1 MQVALSIDAGF
12 GVTKF
17 SHRPDRQSSK
27 VAFSSFPS
35 VAMQVQRTPNI
46 HEITRGRRTALV
58 EYKGN
63 TYSIGPDAYHELAGN
78 MFGRNLSGDY
88 YTSDIYHA
96 LMRGALSF
104 MDEKAID
111 VLVLGLPMDR
121 FDYPD
126 LIESLQKEYTGLVDI
141 DSRRSIAIG
150 QVIVHPQPFGGYIGL
165 GRHINGI
172 NEAAKNYPHAKL
184 PHLKSAQ
191 DILDLNVLIV
201 DSGAYTLDW
210 LFMKPSGYIRNASS
224 AANNAGRHR
233 IVRQLYDKIKSELAE
248 APPINL
254 LFDIDEAERKK
265 TPIRIKGRA
274 FDLQEE
280 KYQTLIR
287 HAVDDS
293 IRQMEEHIGANI
305 HRVDLIAVVGGEP
318 SHVSHAIQRKLP
330 EIPLFVVPSGGE
342 YPSIYANLSGF
353 QEYAEQM
360 AQTAGQSGPSRT

>member
-17 SHRPDRQSSK
+17 SYRPDRKSSE
-27 VAFSSFPS
+27 VAFGSFPS
-35 VAMQVQRTPNI
+35 VAMQVQRMPNI
-46 HEITRGRRTALV
+46 PDISRGRRTTLV

-63 TYSIGPDAYHELAGN
+63 TYSIGPDTHHELAGN

-104 MDEKAID
+104 MDEEVID

-126 LIESLQKEYTGLVDI
+126 LIESLQMEYTGEVHI
-141 DSRRSIAIG
+141 DSQRSVIIK
-150 QVIVHPQPFGGYIGL
+150 QVVVHPQPFGGYIGL
-165 GRHINGI
+165 GQYVKEI
-172 NEAAKNYPHAKL
+172 NEASKKYPHAKL
-184 PHLKSAQ
+184 PHLKNAQ
-191 DILDLNVLIV
+191 DILDLNILIV

-210 LFMKPSGYIRNASS
+210 LFMKPSGHVRNASS

-265 TPIRIKGRA
+265 MAIRIKGRA

-280 KYQTLIR
+280 KYQILIR
-287 HAVDDS
+287 NAVDDS
-293 IRQMEEHIGANI
+293 IRQMEEHIGTNI

-318 SHVSHAIQRKLP
+318 DHVSDAIQRKLP
-330 EIPLFVVPSGGE
+330 EIPLFVVPSSGDK
-342 YPSIYANLSGF
+342 PSIFANLSGF
-353 QEYAEQM
+353 QEYAEQLAKAN
-360 AQTAGQSGPSRT
+360 AQPRLSAA